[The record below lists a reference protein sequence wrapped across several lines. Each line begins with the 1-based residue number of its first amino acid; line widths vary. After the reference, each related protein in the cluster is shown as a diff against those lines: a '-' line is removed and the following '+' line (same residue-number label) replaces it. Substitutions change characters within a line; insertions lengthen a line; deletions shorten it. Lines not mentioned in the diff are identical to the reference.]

1 MGTRLVPPARWPGQ
15 SRAETRVRRR
25 AGLAPLTPTCASWP
39 KTTAHRSSG
48 SRDVHHAAATPEW
61 PAQPV
66 AWPPQGLRHCPVC
79 TWSSASRQP
88 SCSRL
93 IASALDLPPTPPRL
107 ATDAA
112 TGAQAARNPSLLRRS
127 DHRSGGSGWPP
138 PEIDAVPGEGVFP
151 DSAQLLAS
159 RYRQLTPRF
168 GSRPKL
174 WQSPRRSS
182 RMHVM
187 AHDCAACGLRPSRR
201 DSPSF
206 FWLPRRGDDRL
217 RYSHRGL
224 VPGRAPPL
232 FGGTGGPPQES

>member
-1 MGTRLVPPARWPGQ
+1 M
-15 SRAETRVRRR
+15 
-25 AGLAPLTPTCASWP
+25 APLTPTCASWP

-187 AHDCAACGLRPSRR
+187 AHDCAACGCRPRR
-201 DSPSF
+201 GKSHSVI
-206 FWLPRRGDDRL
+206 WLPRRAHDRL

-224 VPGRAPPL
+224 MPGMLPGIV
-232 FGGTGGPPQES
+232 GGTGIQQQ